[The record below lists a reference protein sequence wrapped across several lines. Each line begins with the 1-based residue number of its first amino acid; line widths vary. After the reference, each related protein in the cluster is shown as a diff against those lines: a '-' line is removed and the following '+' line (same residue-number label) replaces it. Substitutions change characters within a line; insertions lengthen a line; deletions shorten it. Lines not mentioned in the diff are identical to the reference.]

1 MSGDLA
7 ATHEGR
13 CTCGHIQY
21 KVHGAPMFVH
31 CCHCRWCQR
40 ETGSAF
46 ALNAFVEADR
56 VELIKG
62 QPEAFV
68 VPSPS
73 GHGQTHWRCPEC
85 RITVWS
91 NYNRLGPAVKFIRIG
106 TLLDPDAM
114 PPDIHIFTS
123 SKQPWVVLND
133 GNPQVPEFY
142 DRPAY
147 WPKDS
152 LDRLK
157 AATGK

>member
-1 MSGDLA
+1 MTSPS
-7 ATHEGR
+7 EGG
-13 CTCGHIQY
+13 CTCGRIRY
-21 KVHGAPMFVH
+21 RLLSRPLVVH

-56 VELIKG
+56 VELLEG
-62 QPEAFV
+62 QPVAV
-68 VPSPS
+68 QVPSPS

-91 NYNRLGPAVKFIRIG
+91 NYNRLGPGVRFLRVG
-106 TLLDPDAM
+106 TLLEPDAM

-123 SKQPWVVLND
+123 SKQPWITLSD
-133 GNPQVPEFY
+133 AKPQVAEFY
-142 DRPAY
+142 DRAAY
-147 WPKDS
+147 WPPDALK
-152 LDRLK
+152 RLN